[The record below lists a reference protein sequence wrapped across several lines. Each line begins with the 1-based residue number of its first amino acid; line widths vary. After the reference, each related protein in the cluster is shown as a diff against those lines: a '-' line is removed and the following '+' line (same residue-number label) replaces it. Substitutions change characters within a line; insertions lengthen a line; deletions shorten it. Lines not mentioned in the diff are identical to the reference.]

1 MANQIPRPDT
11 ALHNT
16 SHLMQYHDLIES
28 IVAAMDARDAYTAK
42 HSDRVAD
49 MVLVLA
55 TALDLSEDETTLLHM
70 AAHLHDIGKIAVPD
84 SVLRKAGPLTNPEWE
99 EMRRHPV
106 TGYEILRKVDDFKE
120 IAVLVRHHHERWDG
134 RGYPDGLR
142 GADIPLGSRILA
154 VADSID
160 AMMSSRSYRPAMT
173 SAACRREIERNS
185 GIMYD
190 PCVAAAALEHWDELV
205 SRYAEAD
212 TPQTPYFD
220 RMQLEHTRQAHDYLL
235 THQGSRITLPELA
248 ARFHL
253 SQSSLKICF
262 KALYGVPVASYLRGL
277 RMDTAANLLRSSD
290 LPVAEIAHRVGY
302 EDPSRFAAAFRRHT
316 GCRPTELRRVPCPAP
331 PENESDASA

>member
-1 MANQIPRPDT
+1 MANQPQQPDT
-11 ALHNT
+11 ALHNA

-55 TALDLSEDETTLLHM
+55 NALDLSEDETTLLHM

-84 SVLRKAGPLTNPEWE
+84 SVLRKAGPLTSPEWE

-190 PCVAAAALEHWDELV
+190 PRVAAAALAHWDELV

-277 RMDTAANLLRSSD
+277 RMDTAAQLLQESD

-316 GCRPTELRRVPCPAP
+316 GRRPTELRRVACPTVQRP
-331 PENESDASA
+331 ASGV

>member
-1 MANQIPRPDT
+1 MATQTQQPDT

-55 TALDLSEDETTLLHM
+55 AALGLSGDETTLLHM

-134 RGYPDGLR
+134 RGYPDGLA
-142 GADIPLGSRILA
+142 GDEIPISAQIVSIAD
-154 VADSID
+154 VYD
-160 AMMSSRSYRPAMT
+160 A
-173 SAACRREIERNS
+173 
-185 GIMYD
+185 
-190 PCVAAAALEHWDELV
+190 LV
-205 SRYAEAD
+205 SKRVYK
-212 TPQTPYFD
+212 
-220 RMQLEHTRQAHDYLL
+220 
-235 THQGSRITLPELA
+235 A
-248 ARFHL
+248 A
-253 SQSSLKICF
+253 
-262 KALYGVPVASYLRGL
+262 YPP
-277 RMDTAANLLRSSD
+277 DTAVQMILHGDCGQFNPLLLECLVEIQD
-290 LPVAEIAHRVGY
+290 ILKAEIVGRGN
-302 EDPSRFAAAFRRHT
+302 EDS
-316 GCRPTELRRVPCPAP
+316 
-331 PENESDASA
+331 